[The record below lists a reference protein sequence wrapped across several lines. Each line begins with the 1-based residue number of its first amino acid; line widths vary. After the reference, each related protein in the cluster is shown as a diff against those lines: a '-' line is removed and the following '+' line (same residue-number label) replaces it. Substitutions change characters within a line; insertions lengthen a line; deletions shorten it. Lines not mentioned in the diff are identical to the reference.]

1 MGVSSQ
7 HSSPPHA
14 SHLTTHL
21 LIPRYSNVDLQTQ
34 EAYEMAVRGS
44 IRPMNKSPMLITGIR
59 CLHFAP
65 PEFLLGKLS
74 WEVGAGR
81 WSSWFGDGALW
92 NAVAEASTSQPQS
105 LLASFLPSLG
115 LGLVDH
121 IAHRTNAVLSPAK
134 SAFEARP

>member
-7 HSSPPHA
+7 RSYPPHA
-14 SHLTTHL
+14 SHLTTRL
-21 LIPRYSNVDLQTQ
+21 LIPRYSNLDLQTQ

-44 IRPMNKSPMLITGIR
+44 IRPMNQSPMLITGIR

-81 WSSWFGDGALW
+81 WAPGLGESLQ
-92 NAVAEASTSQPQS
+92 NAVAEASASQPQS
-105 LLASFLPSLG
+105 LLASFLPSLR
-115 LGLVDH
+115 LGLADH
-121 IAHRTNAVLSPAK
+121 IAHRTNSVLSPAK